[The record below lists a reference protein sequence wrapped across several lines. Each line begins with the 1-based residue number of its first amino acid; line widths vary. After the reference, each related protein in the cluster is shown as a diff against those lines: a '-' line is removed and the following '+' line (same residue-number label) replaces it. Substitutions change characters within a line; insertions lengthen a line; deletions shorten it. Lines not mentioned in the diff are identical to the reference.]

1 MSRNARAWA
10 FLCKLFGASQP
21 LFARSDLSR
30 AEQALL
36 PVLQAM
42 GAVRT
47 HAATESYTRCPHCH
61 RADVPVGPAHDGE
74 ANGLFRC
81 DCPSCGPVPLK
92 EEYRH
97 RYAVNMRWL
106 TMQLRLALSIAVGD
120 PCVELCEG
128 VWELGFRGGALA
140 VLLQDVSLLVQNAAV
155 YFRLRL
161 RARGRL
167 CILAPAE
174 GLSFGGGVLDDEVTT
189 MALEDRFCLYG
200 DRVMLMGRGGTAQV
214 AESDD
219 ERGPVLGPF
228 SRDFRW
234 VHLDSWP
241 HGPIALRPSQA
252 AIFRALWK
260 FKGKACRAAEIMRE
274 AGLSSEKPI
283 DVFKV
288 RKERKDDPAHEGPMH
303 AYRELVVT
311 EQRLGTYAMPCAAK
325 QDEA

>member
-1 MSRNARAWA
+1 VSRNARAWA
-10 FLCKLFGASQP
+10 FLCKLFSASQQQ
-21 LFARSDLSR
+21 FARSCLSR

-36 PVLQAM
+36 PALQ
-42 GAVRT
+42 GIRAVRT
-47 HAATESYTRCPHCH
+47 YAAPEPYTRCPHCH
-61 RADVPVGPAHDGE
+61 RADVPVGPAPDAV
-74 ANGLFRC
+74 ANGVLQC
-81 DCPSCGPVPLK
+81 HCPSCGPVPVT

-97 RYAVNMRWL
+97 RYAVDMRWL
-106 TMQLRLALSIAVGD
+106 TIQLRLALSIGIGD
-120 PCVELCEG
+120 PCEELCEG
-128 VWELGFRGGALA
+128 VWQLGFRGGALA
-140 VLLQDVSLLVQNAAV
+140 VLLRDVSLLVQNAAI

-174 GLSFGGGVLDDEVTT
+174 GLSFGGGVLDEDVTT

-200 DRVMLMGRGGTAQV
+200 DRVMLVGRGGAAQV
-214 AESDD
+214 AETDD

-260 FKGKACRAAEIMRE
+260 FKGKPCRAAEIMRE

-288 RKERKDDPAHEGPMH
+288 RRERKGDPAHEGPMH
-303 AYRELVVT
+303 AYQELVVT
-311 EQRLGTYAMPCAAK
+311 QQRLGTYAMRCAAK
-325 QDEA
+325 QDKE